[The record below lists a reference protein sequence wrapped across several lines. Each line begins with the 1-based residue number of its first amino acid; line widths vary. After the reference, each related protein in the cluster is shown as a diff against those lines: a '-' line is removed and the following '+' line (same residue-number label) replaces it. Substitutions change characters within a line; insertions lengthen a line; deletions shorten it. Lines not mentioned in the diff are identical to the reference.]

1 MLLNSLTCVEV
12 GEEDIHHDWR
22 FLFNLISALRVHR
35 HATEDNLGSSSA
47 RHKIVVM
54 GATKVGKSSLIT
66 QFLYSRYLP
75 KYKRTIE
82 EMHQGNFNVAGVGLT
97 LDILDTSG
105 SNEVIFLLLLIF
117 VPFAQKQ
124 NLWATRRSFHPDFIL
139 LVNIRV
145 LWFAK
150 NHGDVIKAGDQY
162 IHTFILQKN
171 IESMI

>member
-1 MLLNSLTCVEV
+1 MAFKFIYGCPLVPQPTWQTLTV
-12 GEEDIHHDWR
+12 D
-22 FLFNLISALRVHR
+22 LISVHPHRVHR

-66 QFLYSRYLP
+66 QFLYSRFSP

-105 SNEVIFLLLLIF
+105 SNEVIQSINRVIDEKPPVTWQESICDYLLLILKYSCN
-117 VPFAQKQ
+117 VC
-124 NLWATRRSFHPDFIL
+124 
-139 LVNIRV
+139 
-145 LWFAK
+145 
-150 NHGDVIKAGDQY
+150 
-162 IHTFILQKN
+162 
-171 IESMI
+171 

>member
-1 MLLNSLTCVEV
+1 MLLNSLTCVEFRV
-12 GEEDIHHDWR
+12 EEDGNLPCTSTLTDGR
-22 FLFNLISALRVHR
+22 FLSNLISALRVHR

-105 SNEVIFLLLLIF
+105 SNEVKFLLLLLF
-117 VPFAQKQ
+117 VPFAQKL
-124 NLWATRRSFHPDFIL
+124 NLWATRGSFRPDFIL
-139 LVNIRV
+139 LVNMRV

-150 NHGDVIKAGDQY
+150 KYG
-162 IHTFILQKN
+162 
-171 IESMI
+171 